1 VKVFTNLVD
10 SAGDGGFQV
19 TDTATRRRSSD
30 ARLVIERAGLDRL
43 LDVLRE
49 AGYRILGPRVGGGAV
64 VHGDIDRVAD
74 LPVGQSS
81 EQAPGRYRF
90 KRRDDGAV
98 FAFGNG
104 AHSWKQFLHPPA
116 VRLFRARREGARVTI
131 APDEPSSEKL
141 AFLGVRPCDLQ
152 AIARLDQV
160 LADGTHADG
169 GYRLRRAGVF
179 IVVANCTEA
188 GGTCFCASLGT
199 GPRAVSGYDLAL
211 TEVVAPGRHYFVVDV
226 ASQAA
231 AEMMAAVPARE
242 ADGREL
248 AEAAGA
254 VARAAAGMGRTVDTA
269 DLPGRLARRQEEPA
283 WDDCARACLS
293 CSNCTMVCPTCFCT
307 TVEDSGAPAGD
318 EAERWQ
324 RWDSCFTADFSYV
337 HGGVVRHSPRARYRQ
352 WLTHKFSNWV
362 EQFGTFGCVGC
373 GRCIT
378 WCPVGI
384 DVTVELRRVGG
395 DSRPVGAPTPDGP
408 PPGEHDH
415 GQP

>member
-1 VKVFTNLVD
+1 
-10 SAGDGGFQV
+10 V
-19 TDTATRRRSSD
+19 TDTATARRASD

-64 VHGDIDRVAD
+64 VHGDIASVAD

-90 KRRDDGAV
+90 KTRDDGAV
-98 FAFGNG
+98 FGFGNG
-104 AHSWKQFLHPPA
+104 AHSWKQFLHPPS
-116 VRLFRARREGARVTI
+116 VRLFRARREGAHVTI
-131 APDEPSSEKL
+131 VPDEPASEKV

-160 LADGTHADG
+160 LADRAHADE

-199 GPRAVSGYDLAL
+199 GPRATSGFDLAL
-211 TEVVAPGRHYFVVDV
+211 TEVIVRDRHYFVVDV
-226 ASQAA
+226 ASDAA
-231 AEMMAAVPARE
+231 AQMMAAVPARE
-242 ADGREL
+242 AGDQEL
-248 AEAAGA
+248 AEAAEA
-254 VARAAAGMGRTVDTA
+254 VDRAAAGMGRAVDTA
-269 DLPGRLARRQEEPA
+269 DLPGRLARTQEAPA
-283 WDDCARACLS
+283 WDECARACLS
-293 CSNCTMVCPTCFCT
+293 CANCTMVCPTCFCT
-307 TVEDSGAPAGD
+307 TVADSRAPAGD
-318 EAERWQ
+318 EAERSQ
-324 RWDSCFTADFSYV
+324 QWDSCFTAEFSYV
-337 HGGVVRHSPRARYRQ
+337 HSGVARQSPPARYRQ

-362 EQFGTFGCVGC
+362 GQFGAFGCVGC

-384 DVTVELRRVGG
+384 DVTVELRRVVG
-395 DSRPVGAPTPDGP
+395 DSFGGARTPDGP
-408 PPGEHDH
+408 AAGEHDH
-415 GQP
+415 GRS